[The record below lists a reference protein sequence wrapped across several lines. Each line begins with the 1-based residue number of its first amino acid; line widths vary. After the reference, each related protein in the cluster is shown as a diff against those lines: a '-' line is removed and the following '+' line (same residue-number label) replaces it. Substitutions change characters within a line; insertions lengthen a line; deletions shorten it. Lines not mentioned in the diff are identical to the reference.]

1 MKLSFRLL
9 LFIVILNFGAAWAQ
23 AYPDRSRSLRI
34 LVPFGAG
41 SSTDVLARALAR
53 GMTEV
58 AGMTAIVENKA
69 GAEGQIG
76 MSAGK
81 AALPDGYTLVMT
93 TSSTQVLN
101 PHMLSNMP
109 YDPVTDFIP
118 VAGVARFALIMNAGP
133 SVNFKNAKEFI
144 AAARNQ
150 PGKYSFGSGTATTR
164 LAAEML
170 QRVVGIKLLS
180 VPFKSQTDAI
190 TALAG
195 GQVDIVFMDLP
206 GSSAPHKTGRV
217 RPLAVTGSSRI
228 AALPEVQTL
237 KEQGFP
243 ECEMTGWWGIYLPAK
258 TPPEIVAAVR
268 GIVPT
273 ALKTQAVRDAFTN
286 FSLEP
291 MPAVGD
297 ELATLQRNESQR
309 WGQLIRR
316 ANLAGP

>member
-1 MKLSFRLL
+1 MPSSLRLL
-9 LFIVILNFGAAWAQ
+9 LFTLMLSFGAAWAQ
-23 AYPDRSRSLRI
+23 PYPDSSKPLKI
-34 LVPFGAG
+34 IVPFGAG

-53 GMTEV
+53 GVTEV

-101 PHMLSNMP
+101 PHMLSNLP
-109 YDPVTDFIP
+109 YDPVADFIP

-133 SVNFKNAKEFI
+133 SVNFRNAREFI
-144 AAARNQ
+144 AAARAQ

-170 QRVVGIKLLS
+170 QRVAGIKLLS
-180 VPFKSQTDAI
+180 VPYKSQTDAI

-217 RPLAVTGSSRI
+217 RPLAVTGANRM

-237 KEQGFP
+237 KEQGFADY
-243 ECEMTGWWGIYLPAK
+243 EVTGWWGAYLPAK
-258 TPPEIVAAVR
+258 TAPEIVTTMR
-268 GIVPT
+268 GIVQK
-273 ALKTQAVRDAFTN
+273 ALKTQPVRDAFTN

-291 MPAVGD
+291 LPAVGE
-297 ELATLQRNESQR
+297 ELAVLQRTESQR

-316 ANLAGP
+316 ANMATP

>member
-1 MKLSFRLL
+1 
-9 LFIVILNFGAAWAQ
+9 
-23 AYPDRSRSLRI
+23 
-34 LVPFGAG
+34 
-41 SSTDVLARALAR
+41 
-53 GMTEV
+53 MTEV

-170 QRVVGIKLLS
+170 QRVAGIKLLS

-243 ECEMTGWWGIYLPAK
+243 EYEMTGWWGTYLPAK